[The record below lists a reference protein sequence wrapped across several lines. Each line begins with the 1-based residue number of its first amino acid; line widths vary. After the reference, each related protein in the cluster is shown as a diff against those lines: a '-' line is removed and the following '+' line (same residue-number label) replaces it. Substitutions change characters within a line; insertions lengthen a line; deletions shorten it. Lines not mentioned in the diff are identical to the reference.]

1 MSAQRVPRASQEG
14 LYWEGEEG
22 VNCGLPIFWVDQKQ
36 SSFRVGKRK
45 LKIYCIKKKSGLVLD
60 IAANNLVRSTRTW
73 PSLLFAVV

>member
-1 MSAQRVPRASQEG
+1 MLCMPLSPFLRSPPLEHMSAWTVPGAGQEG

-45 LKIYCIKKKSGLVLD
+45 LKIYCSKKKNLD
-60 IAANNLVRSTRTW
+60 
-73 PSLLFAVV
+73 